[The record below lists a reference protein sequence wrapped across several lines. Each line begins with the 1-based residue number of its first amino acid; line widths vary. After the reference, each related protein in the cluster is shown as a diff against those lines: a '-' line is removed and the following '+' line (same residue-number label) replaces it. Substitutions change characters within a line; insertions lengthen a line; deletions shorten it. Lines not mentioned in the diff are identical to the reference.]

1 MTISIEFLLVIGYAI
16 SLALIAVVLEMIAAF
31 AQRRSMNFNTAGFVY
46 HPERDIWRCPQD
58 QHLFPVFS
66 DFGQKHTVYRAPAS
80 ACNACPSKAACTDSS
95 HGREIRRVEET
106 GIEFGMRR
114 FHRAFS
120 ITLLT
125 LATVLILVDFAFART
140 FWQRTALITL
150 LFAFGSTIHKIA
162 REIVSQSVAFSGRTS
177 DPGGMT
183 GHRSIDM

>member
-1 MTISIEFLLVIGYAI
+1 MTVSIEFLLVIGYAI
-16 SLALIAVVLEMIAAF
+16 CLALIAMVLEMMASF
-31 AQRRSMNFNTAGFVY
+31 AHRRSVNFSTSGFVY

-66 DFGQKHTVYRAPAS
+66 DSGQKHTVYRAPAS
-80 ACNACPSKAACTDSS
+80 ACNSCPSKAACTDSS
-95 HGREIRRVEET
+95 HGREIRRVEEA

-125 LATVLILVDFAFART
+125 LAGVLILVDFAFAQT
-140 FWQRTALITL
+140 FWQRAALIAL

-162 REIVSQSVAFSGRTS
+162 REIAS
-177 DPGGMT
+177 
-183 GHRSIDM
+183 